1 MTNVLTFPI
10 GKISVKLALEEILK
24 AYDERREMV
33 GIAFRISNL
42 SPEQLQASLA
52 EASRESV
59 DSLLE
64 LLRRDVQAFTE
75 LVELLADV
83 RVRLWLSRT

>member
-1 MTNVLTFPI
+1 LDEV
-10 GKISVKLALEEILK
+10 LK

-42 SPEQLQASLA
+42 SPEQIQVSLTD
-52 EASRESV
+52 ASRESV
-59 DSLLE
+59 DALLE
-64 LLRRDVQAFTE
+64 LLRRDVEAFTE

-83 RVRLWLSRT
+83 RVRVWLSRTRRPRARRVGGLFLTFP